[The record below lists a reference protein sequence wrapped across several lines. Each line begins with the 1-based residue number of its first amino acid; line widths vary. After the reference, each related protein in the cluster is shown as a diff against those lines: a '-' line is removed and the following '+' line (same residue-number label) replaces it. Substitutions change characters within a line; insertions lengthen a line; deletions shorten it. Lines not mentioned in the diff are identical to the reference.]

1 MFWRRD
7 AIHVG
12 TVRQAEDLSLWNQ
25 TRLHLNPNYHRLAVV
40 LGRLPHHLTLSFL
53 IYKIG
58 DKNSSQLLGYVR
70 RIGCGEA
77 KKTVISA

>member
-70 RIGCGEA
+70 RVG
-77 KKTVISA
+77 